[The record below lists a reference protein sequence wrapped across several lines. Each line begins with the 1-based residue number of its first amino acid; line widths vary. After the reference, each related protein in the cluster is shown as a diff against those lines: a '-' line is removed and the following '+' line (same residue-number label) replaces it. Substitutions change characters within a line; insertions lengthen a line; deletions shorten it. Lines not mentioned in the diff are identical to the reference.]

1 MQIRGCQRCNFVL
14 QSALSCLKKKLKIQ
28 FGYLFHLFSF
38 TDHPNLVI
46 YPAIVGS
53 MASETVKVFK
63 TDQEQEEDTLPE
75 EVKNCFFFR
84 YFELFTIWFHKKR
97 ISNFHEVLKSWAAKR
112 NVLKLGRDQI

>member
-1 MQIRGCQRCNFVL
+1 MQYANTCKV
-14 QSALSCLKKKLKIQ
+14 KLKIQ
-28 FGYLFHLFSF
+28 FGYFFHLFSL

-75 EVKNCFFFR
+75 EVKNLLWFFLR
-84 YFELFTIWFHKKR
+84 YFELLITWFQKKL
-97 ISNFHEVLKSWAAKR
+97 ISNFHGVFKTCAVKR
-112 NVLKLGRDQI
+112 NILKLGRDQI

>member
-1 MQIRGCQRCNFVL
+1 M
-14 QSALSCLKKKLKIQ
+14 KIQ
-28 FGYLFHLFSF
+28 FGYLFHLFSL

-75 EVKNCFFFR
+75 EVKFADFFLHLIFLAIHHMVSQKTN
-84 YFELFTIWFHKKR
+84 FEFSRSFGC
-97 ISNFHEVLKSWAAKR
+97 E
-112 NVLKLGRDQI
+112 QILLVK